1 MTQSPHQTG
10 DASALIRWTFW
21 NGFRA
26 GLPFNAAVVPFG
38 LLFGVVAADA
48 GFDILQ
54 AMAMSILVLAGA
66 SSLTAIELLTQ
77 QAPVFIVLLTAAAVN
92 LRMAMYSASLAPHI
106 SSGPLWQ
113 RALAAY
119 LMVDHA
125 YALSIVEYEARPD
138 APVRAKLGYYMG
150 VVAASVPLWYV
161 ACLIGAM
168 VGAQMPASLG
178 LDFAGVVMFVSLFA
192 PSVRGLPKVVAM
204 LVAVTGSLLLA
215 WIPYSLGVLIAAS
228 FGMIAGALCEG
239 ALKRRQAGSQA

>member
-1 MTQSPHQTG
+1 MTQAPLKDG
-10 DASALIRWTFW
+10 EEAALIRWTFW
-21 NGFRA
+21 QGFRA
-26 GLPFNAAVVPFG
+26 GLPFNAAVIPFG

-48 GFDILQ
+48 GFDVLQ

-77 QAPVFIVLLTAAAVN
+77 HAPVFIVLLTAAAVN

-106 SSGPLWQ
+106 SKGPLWQ

-138 APVRAKLGYYMG
+138 APVRAKLAYYIG
-150 VVAASVPLWYV
+150 VVVASVPSWYV
-161 ACLIGAM
+161 ACLIGAL

-204 LVAVTGSLLLA
+204 FVAVAGSLLLA

-228 FGMIAGALCEG
+228 VGMAAGASCEV
-239 ALKRRQAGSQA
+239 ALARHKTRRAS

>member
-1 MTQSPHQTG
+1 MTQALTKGG
-10 DASALIRWTFW
+10 DDAALIRWTFW
-21 NGFRA
+21 QGFRA
-26 GLPFNAAVVPFG
+26 GLPFNAAVIPFG

-54 AMAMSILVLAGA
+54 TMSMSILVLAGA

-77 QAPVFIVLLTAAAVN
+77 NAPVFIVLLTASAVN

-106 SSGPLWQ
+106 SKGPLWQ

-125 YALSIVEYEARPD
+125 YALSIANYESKPA
-138 APVRAKLGYYMG
+138 APVRAKLAYYLG
-150 VVAASVPLWYV
+150 VVLASVPSWYF
-161 ACLIGAM
+161 ACLIGAL

-192 PSVRGLPKVVAM
+192 PAVRGLPKVIAM
-204 LVAVTGSLLLA
+204 AVAVCGSLLLA
-215 WIPYSLGVLIAAS
+215 WIPYSLGVLIAAC
-228 FGMIAGALCEG
+228 FGMLAGALCEA
-239 ALKRRQAGSQA
+239 ALRGQAREVV